1 MSDVSD
7 WENEDWDSYED
18 SIENSM
24 TNCNLEEEKE
34 EIKTPS
40 KEKEVKVYKNI
51 LNSHIDMKNIQFK
64 LKYQNEEKYNFR
76 NIMKIRPVIN
86 ADSKL
91 YIETKSKKEIEF
103 KKVESDLFDDWQN
116 LLADKIYNGKHILLN
131 IATSC
136 GKSWS
141 VRKIICETIL
151 PTNKTALFVLP
162 NLEVLLEY
170 YQSIIKS
177 YRKTYKYAKRLVG
190 METLTKKLY
199 DRLTLSNC
207 QIVCTTADNLI
218 NLYLDKNMDRF
229 TKNIKFMIFDEAHI
243 DEVFKSFQTISY
255 LKLDIQYI
263 LLSATISNSDEVINY
278 MNSLFNNNCE
288 LIKYNIRPVPIQK
301 LLFKKDINLNMK
313 GALIQKEDL
322 EKSTLT
328 MYENLND
335 PTIRD
340 TKKFM
345 QILKLNQEIPDNR
358 KEQFLLA
365 QKLIGNLSQNNIKYM
380 EEEQNQ
386 KIIDCSDDDNP
397 NNILTLIQS
406 LIANNLGPII
416 IFNKSYSECINL
428 GKKLL
433 AILQSNEMK
442 DHDIKKAM
450 KYMDILKKV
459 DKKKADKMNS
469 KNINTYDKISKQ
481 EAKNQSKDSNDDENI
496 GEHEKFKIFINEHL
510 YKWKFKA
517 DSKKKISKFE
527 WINELFSY
535 GIGIH
540 CKGINTYT
548 RNTTFNDFNDKKIDI
563 LISDETLAVGVNLP
577 VRTVIITGDIDMVN
591 YTHMAGRAGRRG
603 IDNQGYIVPLLN
615 KEKIKTLY
623 NSKTLIQTLNINTK
637 FNFLDLIYFCKS
649 YDNINAK
656 RIFDNMNL
664 HNMTDTIKW
673 IYSYDVIFDEIL
685 DFVLFNKTHKL
696 FNLII
701 LIKSGILHQVIK
713 LKKDSY
719 IDLLKLLTLIIE
731 EIEDTNNIVNIE
743 SDILNSFIETFNLEC
758 PEDFKINYNV
768 DNYII
773 DFFNKDICRY
783 KDKIG
788 KFQRI
793 IFNLSKFLT
802 NLLGE
807 KDVLVASIS
816 KIDKLIWQKCCIHN
830 IKV

>member
-7 WENEDWDSYED
+7 WENEDWELED
-18 SIENSM
+18 DNDQNVEMSENDNS
-24 TNCNLEEEKE
+24 EQPK
-34 EIKTPS
+34 IK
-40 KEKEVKVYKNI
+40 KEVKPKVYKNI
-51 LNSHIDMKNIQFK
+51 LNTHIDIKDNLFK
-64 LKYQNEEKYNFR
+64 LEYQNEEVYNFR
-76 NIMKIRPVIN
+76 NTMKVRPVIN

-91 YIETKSKKEIEF
+91 YIESKSKKEIDFER
-103 KKVESDLFDDWQN
+103 VESDLFDDWQN

-170 YQSIIKS
+170 YQSIVKS

-199 DRLTLSNC
+199 DRQNLSNC
-207 QIVCTTADNLI
+207 QIVCTTSDNLI
-218 NLYLDKNMDRF
+218 NLYVDKSMDRF

-255 LKLDIQYI
+255 LNLDIQYI
-263 LLSATISNSDEVINY
+263 LLSATISNSEEVISY
-278 MNSLFNNNCE
+278 MNSILDNNCE

-345 QILKLNQEIPDNR
+345 QILKINREIPNNR
-358 KEQFLLA
+358 KEQFA
-365 QKLIGNLSQNNIKYM
+365 IANELISNLSQDNIKEM
-380 EEEQNQ
+380 EIEQNQ
-386 KIIDCSDDDNP
+386 KIIDCSDDGNP
-397 NNILTLIQS
+397 SNILALIQS
-406 LIANNLGPII
+406 LLANNLGPII

-450 KYMDILKKV
+450 KYMDVLKKF

-481 EAKNQSKDSNDDENI
+481 EVKNQKKSGNEDTENI
-496 GEHEKFKIFINEHL
+496 AEHEKFKIFINEHL
-510 YKWKFKA
+510 YKWKFKT

-540 CKGINTYT
+540 CKGINSYT
-548 RNTTFNDFNDKKIDI
+548 RNTIFNDFNEKKIDI

-603 IDNQGYIVPLLN
+603 IDNQGYIIPLLN
-615 KEKIKTLY
+615 KDKIRTLY
-623 NSKTLIQTLNINTK
+623 NSKTLIQTLNIDTNINT
-637 FNFLDLIYFCKS
+637 LDLIYFCRN
-649 YDNINAK
+649 YENQNAK
-656 RIFDNMNL
+656 RIFENMNL
-664 HNMTDTIKW
+664 NIDNVIKW
-673 IYSYDVIFDEIL
+673 IYSYDIIFDEIL
-685 DFVLFNKTHKL
+685 DFVLYNKTHKL
-696 FNLII
+696 FNLMV
-701 LIKSGILHQVIK
+701 LIKTGILHK
-713 LKKDSY
+713 LVKVKKDNLLE
-719 IDLLKLLTLIIE
+719 LLKLLSLL
-731 EIEDTNNIVNIE
+731 IEDVSNDNNTINIE
-743 SDILNSFIETFNLEC
+743 SPLVNEFIERFNLEC
-758 PEDFKINYNV
+758 PEEFKISYNV

-773 DFFNKDICRY
+773 DFYNKDICKF

-807 KDVLVASIS
+807 KDILSTNIS
-816 KIDKLIWQKCCIHN
+816 KLDNLIWQKCCIYN